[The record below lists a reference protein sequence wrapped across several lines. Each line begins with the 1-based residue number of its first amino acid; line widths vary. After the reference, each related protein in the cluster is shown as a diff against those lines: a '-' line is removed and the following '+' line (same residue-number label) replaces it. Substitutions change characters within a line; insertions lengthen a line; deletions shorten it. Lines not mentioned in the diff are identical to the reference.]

1 MKVLV
6 LPRASGNPYQQLLY
20 TNKAMDPVQVTYFDP
35 PTGYAALIA
44 APLTVS
50 KMIAARLAGTKLVH
64 IHWLYF
70 LELPDYGAVFRWLSF
85 MQTMLVLKTTRLLG
99 LKIVWTAHNV
109 LPHEGRDAYGRRITQ
124 YLAGVASTVIVHS
137 KEATIELA
145 SLGISA
151 DKKTVVIPHGN
162 YDGVYP
168 TNLTRTQARAKL
180 GIQPNDTAI
189 LFFGLI
195 RKYKGVEN
203 LLQAFEQ
210 LQRPNVRLIIAGEC
224 QDAGLAKTIAKAA
237 RKNKYILFINKSIPD
252 IEVSNYFSAAD
263 ISCMP
268 FKNITTSGS
277 AILAATFGKPLVAP
291 KIGAMRDIP
300 ANVGVLYGPAEPD
313 ALLHALQK
321 VLTSKQQRA
330 EMSKASRA
338 YAETLNWAS
347 IAAKTYVVYARIL
360 ARTPR
365 S

>member
-1 MKVLV
+1 M
-6 LPRASGNPYQQLLY
+6 
-20 TNKAMDPVQVTYFDP
+20 
-35 PTGYAALIA
+35 
-44 APLTVS
+44 
-50 KMIAARLAGTKLVH
+50 
-64 IHWLYF
+64 
-70 LELPDYGAVFRWLSF
+70 
-85 MQTMLVLKTTRLLG
+85 
-99 LKIVWTAHNV
+99 WTAHNV

-347 IAAKTYVVYARIL
+347 IAAKTYEVYARIL